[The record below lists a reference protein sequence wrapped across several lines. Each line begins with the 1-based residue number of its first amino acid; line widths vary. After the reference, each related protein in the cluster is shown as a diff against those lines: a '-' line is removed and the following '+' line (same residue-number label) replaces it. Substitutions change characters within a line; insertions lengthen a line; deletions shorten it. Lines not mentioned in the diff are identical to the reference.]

1 MDAWG
6 LSGSGASNLMDDS
19 FLQVSVGFFTI
30 FFGGGCVGGGQGL
43 LSLHLVT
50 LGRAVSAP
58 GPLWFFALFS
68 KNLTYSN
75 GVT

>member
-1 MDAWG
+1 MWG

-30 FFGGGCVGGGQGL
+30 FLGGGSRFAKFTPSYIGKGCISPRPPMV
-43 LSLHLVT
+43 
-50 LGRAVSAP
+50 
-58 GPLWFFALFS
+58 FALFS